1 MRIFFYVIILG
12 ALVSCSTK
20 KHSVVIYSQLHHP
33 HCGGAAPTEE
43 TIKGYDTPNNMDII
57 IAGQKDSTKW
67 EINGSR
73 NIKLKAGQYS
83 WYQGKKATPTNELL
97 TSLEN
102 DLNSNYVIKGA
113 DCIDEWKKQKDGVF
127 QIDKYS
133 DTVYLTLQ
141 YKCYTGVLPC
151 VNYIGPSYP

>member
-1 MRIFFYVIILG
+1 MRIFFYVITLG
-12 ALVSCSTK
+12 TLLSCSTK
-20 KHSVVIYSQLHHP
+20 KQSVVIYSQLHHP

-43 TIKGYDTPNNMDII
+43 TIKGYDTPNN
-57 IAGQKDSTKW
+57 
-67 EINGSR
+67 INGSR
-73 NIKLKAGQYS
+73 NIKLRAGSYS
-83 WYQGKKATPTNELL
+83 WYQGNKATPTNEVL

-133 DTVYLTLQ
+133 DTVYLTLK